1 MYIHI
6 KKGGKQ
12 PMPPKASRNRDCL
25 ETNTRKMSRVLSTI
39 YTNALKESK
48 LKPTQLS
55 LLSVI
60 NAYGKISIGKLSKVM
75 LMDQTTVTRNI
86 KLLKKSGYVK
96 INSGDDRRVKEI
108 SLTPKGQEV
117 RDKALPAWQ
126 EIQSK
131 VWDKLGEEKVRHLFD
146 LVDEIIELSNEA

>member
-1 MYIHI
+1 
-6 KKGGKQ
+6 
-12 PMPPKASRNRDCL
+12 MPPKASRNRDCL
-25 ETNTRKMSRVLSTI
+25 EANTRKMSRVLSTI

-117 RDKALPAWQ
+117 RDNALPAWQ